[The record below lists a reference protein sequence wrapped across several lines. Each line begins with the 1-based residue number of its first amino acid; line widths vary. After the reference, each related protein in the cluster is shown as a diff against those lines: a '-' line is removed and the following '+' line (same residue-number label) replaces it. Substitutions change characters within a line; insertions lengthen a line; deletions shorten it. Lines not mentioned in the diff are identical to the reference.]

1 MHPYKMCAKCPELAK
16 EVTYE
21 PEAMLRLALAFEGYV
36 TCGFNVG
43 MRILANPPLDPIP
56 AAPLSV
62 GQREELDRSLAEILD
77 EALPR
82 LH

>member
-1 MHPYKMCAKCPELAK
+1 M
-16 EVTYE
+16 
-21 PEAMLRLALAFEGYV
+21 

-43 MRILANPPLDPIP
+43 MSILANPPLDPVP